1 MLSSGQTIFECR
13 KLSTCVSV
21 IQKQTDSV
29 VFYLSVT
36 YFQFQVPLLPAFI
49 ACLTEPELLTSDS
62 LIQNFVKE

>member
-1 MLSSGQTIFECR
+1 LPFI
-13 KLSTCVSV
+13 
-21 IQKQTDSV
+21 
-29 VFYLSVT
+29 YLSVT